1 MNKIKLPHNGWS
13 ERPYQQALWDYFRDG
28 GKRAIAIWHRRAGKD
43 DVALHLAACE
53 MHKRVGNVW
62 HCLPEYAQGR
72 KALWTAVNPH
82 TGKRRIDEAFPH
94 ELREST
100 NDTEMFIRMRN
111 KSTWAVIGSDS
122 YNRTVGS
129 SPMGIVYSEWALANP
144 SAWAYHRPIIE
155 ENNGWALF
163 ITTPRGRNHAFAM
176 FNHAL
181 QSSDWFAELLTVED
195 TGAMTPAALAE
206 ALAEYNAIYGVD
218 AGEAFFKQE
227 FYCDFAAAL
236 LGAFYS
242 REMAAVR
249 LEERIQPI
257 TPLPGVPVNR
267 AWDLG
272 MRDDTSIW
280 FWQAVG
286 GQLWLFECLSA
297 SGASLEVWR
306 DRIVEL
312 HEEHGWLH
320 GTDYVPH
327 DAKVIELG
335 TGRTRVETMH
345 ALGLKP
351 MLAPDAGLQDG
362 INAARRTLPLCVF
375 HPRCETVGIS
385 ALEQYRREWDDEKKC
400 FRQQPLHNWC
410 SDRADAFRYLALS
423 WRQAPLRVAPDRTR
437 PTEGFYIP
445 PPPEDRRGIRL

>member
-1 MNKIKLPHNGWS
+1 MLPRIKLPHNGWS
-13 ERPYQQALWDYFRDG
+13 ERPYQRRVWDYFRDG
-28 GKRAIAIWHRRAGKD
+28 GKRAICIWHRRAGKD

-62 HCLPEYAQGR
+62 HCLPEYSQGR
-72 KALWTAVNPH
+72 KAIWTAVNPH
-82 TGKRRIDEAFPH
+82 TGLRRIDEAFPH

-100 NDTEMFIRMRN
+100 NETEMFIRMRN
-111 KSTWAVIGSDS
+111 QSTWAVIGSDS
-122 YNRTVGS
+122 YDRTVGS

-181 QSSDWFAELLTVED
+181 QSPDWFAELLTVAD
-195 TGAMTPAALAE
+195 TDAMSSAMLDE
-206 ALAEYNAIYGVD
+206 ALAEYRAIYGE
-218 AGEAFFKQE
+218 AGEAFYKQE

-242 REMAAVR
+242 REMSAVR
-249 LEERIQPI
+249 LEGRILPI
-257 TPLPGVPVNR
+257 EPLPGVPVNR
-267 AWDLG
+267 TWDLG

-286 GQLWLFECLSA
+286 SQLWLFECLSA
-297 SGASLEVWR
+297 SGAGLEWWR
-306 DRIVEL
+306 DTIVALYEK
-312 HEEHGWLH
+312 HGWRH

-327 DAKVIELG
+327 DAKVRELG
-335 TGRTRVETMH
+335 TGRTRVETMQ
-345 ALGLKP
+345 ALGLSP
-351 MLAPDAGLQDG
+351 MLVPDVGLQDG
-362 INAARRTLPLCVF
+362 INAVRRTLPLCVF
-375 HPRCETVGIS
+375 HPRCEDVGIS

-410 SDRADAFRYLALS
+410 SDRADAFRYLAPC
-423 WRQAPLRVAPDRTR
+423 WRLAPLREVKVPERTN
-437 PTEGFYIP
+437 GWYIP
-445 PPPEDRRGIRL
+445 PPPEERKGIRL